1 VHDSVGLAAD
11 GGHGVDGTEDAVLL
25 GAVADAGVEPHPRW
39 WMSGAKEP
47 LVSARWCRQRRPLLA
62 PAGVGKGA
70 DARLAATCAEV
81 GVEGADAA
89 TCAEVGVEGADAAT
103 CAEVGV
109 QDADAVLEDGDSATP
124 FMRSRISFIRRNFS
138 SILDIEAQRS
148 SISTMAQFDLEE
160 KNWVDSDGT
169 RDFGKNLGD
178 SEEQGSDYQ
187 FLWSYTS
194 KSQ

>member
-1 VHDSVGLAAD
+1 V
-11 GGHGVDGTEDAVLL
+11 ED
-25 GAVADAGVEPHPRW
+25 
-39 WMSGAKEP
+39 
-47 LVSARWCRQRRPLLA
+47 
-62 PAGVGKGA
+62 
-70 DARLAATCAEV
+70 
-81 GVEGADAA
+81 
-89 TCAEVGVEGADAAT
+89 ADAAT

-109 QDADAVLEDGDSATP
+109 QDADAVLEDGGGATP
-124 FMRSRISFIRRNFS
+124 FMRSRISFISRNFS

-148 SISTMAQFDLEE
+148 SISTMARFDLEG

-169 RDFGKNLGD
+169 RDLGKNLGD

>member
-1 VHDSVGLAAD
+1 VHALVVEDEFVGEAEAGHEVAPLELGDGAEGAREADTLDAGEGDEAAGKTLAAVDPVHDSVGLAAD

-70 DARLAATCAEV
+70 DARLAATSAEV

-103 CAEVGV
+103 FVEVGV
-109 QDADAVLEDGDSATP
+109 EDADAAT
-124 FMRSRISFIRRNFS
+124 
-138 SILDIEAQRS
+138 
-148 SISTMAQFDLEE
+148 
-160 KNWVDSDGT
+160 
-169 RDFGKNLGD
+169 
-178 SEEQGSDYQ
+178 
-187 FLWSYTS
+187 
-194 KSQ
+194 